1 MHSPGWLHTGLNV
14 VLHAYSPSTEPVQA
28 RLGNGNSE
36 SLEHMTMLKGL
47 TIDQRKDFAS
57 ITRLDAMFIYD
68 LG

>member
-14 VLHAYSPSTEPVQA
+14 VLHAYSPSTGPVQA
-28 RLGNGNSE
+28 SLGNGNSE

-47 TIDQRKDFAS
+47 AIDQCEYFAS
-57 ITRLDAMFIYD
+57 VTRLNAVFIDD